1 MTKSQQ
7 QEENSLS
14 AQLMMFGHRLK
25 IAREKA
31 GLTQKELAEQFGT
44 SQRVQSGYER
54 GIVAPKV
61 DYLFKLE
68 QMGINTRLLLFGDQ
82 HLYELNSREQTL
94 LELYRQMNEHMQLQ
108 TLGLLLARITEG
120 NTPNGDN
127 NSNSALIA
135 GIQSIKTSQKKP

>member
-1 MTKSQQ
+1 MAIKPFL
-7 QEENSLS
+7 EEKEVS
-14 AQLMMFGHRLK
+14 ARLQK
-25 IAREKA
+25 FANRLELARKEI
-31 GLTQKELAEQFGT
+31 GLTQKELAEQCGT
-44 SQRVQSGYER
+44 SQKVQSGYER

-68 QMGINTRLLLFGDQ
+68 QMGINTRVLLFGDQ

-94 LELYRQMNEHMQLQ
+94 LELYRQMNDHMQLQ

>member
-1 MTKSQQ
+1 MSP
-7 QEENSLS
+7 EASPPEASPPEAPPPEAPPLS
-14 AQLMMFGHRLK
+14 AFG
-25 IAREKA
+25 IA
-31 GLTQKELAEQFGT
+31 LA
-44 SQRVQSGYER
+44 S
-54 GIVAPKV
+54 
-61 DYLFKLE
+61 
-68 QMGINTRLLLFGDQ
+68 FGDQ

-135 GIQSIKTSQKKP
+135 GIQSIKTSQKKTVNTNVIYVGEVNISL